1 MNRPAAA
8 RECNRSGCE
17 VRIVLA
23 MRVDTHRWVP
33 YEAEPREGDAKA
45 GCHVL
50 VGDQAW
56 KPPALAEHFQTRF
69 EIPSLEKARELVT
82 EYPHH
87 RPHFHLTTEGEPT

>member
-1 MNRPAAA
+1 MNRTAPS
-8 RECNRSGCE
+8 RECNRPGCT

-23 MRVDTHRWVP
+23 MRVDNHKWVP
-33 YEAEPREGDAKA
+33 YEAEPREGDAMA

-56 KPPALAEHFQTRF
+56 NPPALAEHFRVRF
-69 EIPSLEKARELVT
+69 EIPSPEKARELVS

-87 RPHFHLTTEGEPT
+87 RPHFHLTDEGVPT